1 MPESP
6 SSLSFSPGMTIEVR
20 DEEWQVTKATRSVDG
35 WKLDVRG
42 LSEYVR
48 DERAVFYTSID
59 EVVPFDPA
67 DVTPVVDG
75 SAHYRH
81 ARLWLET
88 QMRQSPL
95 PLYLKGLSV
104 SSDMLMD
111 PLEYQYAA
119 VRKTLSDDN
128 LRPRVLI
135 ADAVGLGKTLEMG
148 MILAELIRR
157 GRGERILVVTPKHVM
172 EQMQQEMWTRF
183 AIPLVRLDS
192 VGIQKVRQKLP
203 ASRNPFTYFPRVI
216 VSLDTL
222 KSAKYRAHLEKV
234 HWDAVVID
242 EIHNATNVG
251 TQNNQLARVLAPT
264 TDALILASATPHN
277 GDPES
282 FKEILR
288 LLDPTSVMP
297 DGTIDRKAIARLV
310 IRRHRHSP
318 EVASVVGGMWAERAE
333 PKNIPVTPSLEER
346 AIAEEL
352 NSVWIN
358 PDIPCPGD
366 NHLFGWTLTKAFLSS
381 PAALDQSIHNRFA
394 SATVTPKEREALERL
409 AELNDKVTANNSQK
423 FAALVKEL
431 KAIGVGPRSTTRA
444 VVFSERVAS
453 LTWLQE
459 NLQKEFKFKE
469 GAVQI
474 LHGGLSDQEQ
484 MAVIDEFKR
493 EDTPIRILV
502 TGDVASEGVNLH
514 SQCHNLIHYDIPWSL
529 IRIQQRNGRV
539 DRYGQTTPPQITTL
553 LLDDESLASEVHV
566 LSRLMDREHE
576 AHEQLGDAA
585 SLMGQH
591 SEAREEDAIR
601 DVLRGQ
607 RTFEETVATVEE
619 VKERAQHAEDD
630 PDTDPSLLL
639 DALDFDSLFDDLDD
653 DPNEA
658 SGDPNSGSINN
669 PQTTAANTTHSLYR
683 DEESYLLDALS
694 EAYLDEAAAP
704 VAKGGVELKRHANG
718 IIELTPPRDLSRVLD
733 LLPQDYLKA
742 RGVKDRL
749 SLTTTREQGEFLL
762 KQARTGDSHTT
773 WPTAHF
779 LGPLHPVTDWA
790 ADRALSRMNRREIPA
805 VTANVDAPTLL
816 LLGTL
821 TNEHGQVISRSFV
834 SIVNRHGFVA
844 GDALPDVVAWLEAHG
859 FDSKARNAGDTE
871 LPDDIKDFIAQA
883 VETARGTLSQM
894 VYTQAQIAQTRITE
908 WQQRAQDWRDN
919 RATVHGTRKLNRI
932 GTLIE
937 DEEKLAHSLAP
948 SHDIH
953 IRPLLLLM
961 PAQATNDTP
970 TEA

>member
-1 MPESP
+1 
-6 SSLSFSPGMTIEVR
+6 
-20 DEEWQVTKATRSVDG
+20 
-35 WKLDVRG
+35 
-42 LSEYVR
+42 
-48 DERAVFYTSID
+48 
-59 EVVPFDPA
+59 
-67 DVTPVVDG
+67 
-75 SAHYRH
+75 
-81 ARLWLET
+81 
-88 QMRQSPL
+88 
-95 PLYLKGLSV
+95 
-104 SSDMLMD
+104 
-111 PLEYQYAA
+111 
-119 VRKTLSDDN
+119 
-128 LRPRVLI
+128 
-135 ADAVGLGKTLEMG
+135 
-148 MILAELIRR
+148 
-157 GRGERILVVTPKHVM
+157 
-172 EQMQQEMWTRF
+172 
-183 AIPLVRLDS
+183 
-192 VGIQKVRQKLP
+192 
-203 ASRNPFTYFPRVI
+203 
-216 VSLDTL
+216 
-222 KSAKYRAHLEKV
+222 
-234 HWDAVVID
+234 
-242 EIHNATNVG
+242 
-251 TQNNQLARVLAPT
+251 
-264 TDALILASATPHN
+264 
-277 GDPES
+277 
-282 FKEILR
+282 
-288 LLDPTSVMP
+288 
-297 DGTIDRKAIARLV
+297 
-310 IRRHRHSP
+310 
-318 EVASVVGGMWAERAE
+318 
-333 PKNIPVTPSLEER
+333 
-346 AIAEEL
+346 
-352 NSVWIN
+352 
-358 PDIPCPGD
+358 
-366 NHLFGWTLTKAFLSS
+366 
-381 PAALDQSIHNRFA
+381 
-394 SATVTPKEREALERL
+394 
-409 AELNDKVTANNSQK
+409 
-423 FAALVKEL
+423 
-431 KAIGVGPRSTTRA
+431 
-444 VVFSERVAS
+444 
-453 LTWLQE
+453 
-459 NLQKEFKFKE
+459 
-469 GAVQI
+469 
-474 LHGGLSDQEQ
+474 
-484 MAVIDEFKR
+484 
-493 EDTPIRILV
+493 
-502 TGDVASEGVNLH
+502 
-514 SQCHNLIHYDIPWSL
+514 
-529 IRIQQRNGRV
+529 
-539 DRYGQTTPPQITTL
+539 
-553 LLDDESLASEVHV
+553 
-566 LSRLMDREHE
+566 MDREHE

-591 SEAREEDAIR
+591 SAAREEDAIR
-601 DVLRGQ
+601 DVLRGE

-619 VKERAQHAEDD
+619 AKDRARHAEED

-683 DEESYLLDALS
+683 DEENYLLDALS

-733 LLPQDYLKA
+733 LLPQDYLKE

-834 SIVNRHGFVA
+834 SIANRHGFVA

-894 VYTQAQIAQTRITE
+894 VYAQAQIAQTRITE